1 MKPTDRFSYLAHNWL
16 SPNHQSLH
24 RLYLPVMGQKALSLY
39 YYFVTFFDDGSRE
52 WSVSHLLDQLQLTPQ
67 ELNQALD
74 RLVAI
79 ELLDLYQDLERSA
92 YLVHLKAPLPTEE
105 FLANAAFRAL
115 LEKALGVQA
124 VASLQVKLPTGLTKL
139 TKSFSAVFSTSLEP
153 QFEIKQAV
161 FDLEPFKKRMLQER
175 LRFAKEQDD
184 VLALYELA
192 ERFKLDWLTLYQL
205 AKETSY
211 QGVIYPKRILSK
223 KLQQEQTVS
232 GKFSKEEEAILQE
245 VKRQQPE
252 ALLAL
257 LKKPYQASLLDS
269 ERRLIAELVGK
280 DLLDEL
286 INVIIMY
293 SLKKTNSTNLN
304 RNYVLKLANDFA
316 YKKINSAEAA
326 LRYLKI
332 GMKPSSQSKVS
343 AKKMTKPNIPQWS
356 NQDYQNQT
364 SDEDKARLKNIKQ
377 DLLAQLRKE
386 D

>member
-24 RLYLPVMGQKALSLY
+24 RLYLPVMGQKALGLY
-39 YYFVTFFDDGSRE
+39 YYFVTFFDDGRSQ

-67 ELNQALD
+67 ELTQALD
-74 RLVAI
+74 RLMAI
-79 ELLDLYQDLERSA
+79 KLLDLYQDSEKEA
-92 YLVHLKAPLPTEE
+92 YLVHLKEPLPTED
-105 FLANAAFRAL
+105 FLKNAAFRAL
-115 LEKALGVQA
+115 LEKALGGQA
-124 VASLQVKLPTGLTKL
+124 VSSLQVKLPTGLTKL

-153 QFEIKQAV
+153 QLEVKQTA
-161 FDLEPFKKRMLQER
+161 FDLEHFKKRMFNDG
-175 LRFAKEQDD
+175 LRFEKEQDD
-184 VLALYELA
+184 ILALYELA
-192 ERFKLDWLTLYQL
+192 ERFNLDWLSLYRL

-211 QGVIYPKRILSK
+211 QGMIYPKRIWAK
-223 KLQQEQTVS
+223 KTQQDQKLTGEFSQEEKEMLQVFKVTTPRDLLEQ
-232 GKFSKEEEAILQE
+232 
-245 VKRQQPE
+245 
-252 ALLAL
+252 
-257 LKKPYQASLLDS
+257 LKKIYKASLLDS
-269 ERRLIAELVGK
+269 ERH
-280 DLLDEL
+280 LLDEL
-286 INVIIMY
+286 VAKNLLDEVINVIIMY

-326 LRYLKI
+326 LMYLKI

-364 SDEDKARLKNIKQ
+364 SDEEKARLKNIKQ

>member
-161 FDLEPFKKRMLQER
+161 FDLEPFKKRMLKER

-184 VLALYELA
+184 ILALYELA

-326 LRYLKI
+326 LMYLKI